1 MREKFVEQK
10 LVRAVKAMGGIAQK
24 FTSPGMAG
32 MPDRLILLPDGK
44 MGFAELKAP
53 GKKPRP
59 IQIARISQLR
69 RLGFKVYVVDG
80 VEQID
85 FVLDDIE
92 EDA

>member
-10 LVRAVKAMGGIAQK
+10 LVMAVKAMGGIAPK

-44 MGFAELKAP
+44 MGFVELKAP

-59 IQIARISQLR
+59 IQVARISQLR

-80 VEQID
+80 VAQIGS
-85 FVLDDIE
+85 VLDDIE

>member
-10 LVRAVKAMGGIAQK
+10 LVRAVKAMGGIAPK

-80 VEQID
+80 VEQIGS
-85 FVLDDIE
+85 VLDDIE

>member
-10 LVRAVKAMGGIAQK
+10 LVRAVKAMGGIAPK

-44 MGFAELKAP
+44 MGFAELKVP

-80 VEQID
+80 VAQIGS
-85 FVLDDIE
+85 VLDDIE

>member
-10 LVRAVKAMGGIAQK
+10 LVRAVKAMGGIAPK

-44 MGFAELKAP
+44 MGFVELKAP
-53 GKKPRP
+53 GKKVRP
-59 IQIARISQLR
+59 IQVARISQLR

-80 VEQID
+80 VAQIGS
-85 FVLDDIE
+85 VLDDIE

>member
-1 MREKFVEQK
+1 MREKIVEQK
-10 LVRAVKAMGGIAQK
+10 LVRAVKAMGGIAPK

-80 VEQID
+80 VEQIGS
-85 FVLDDIE
+85 VLDDIE